1 MKKLVGGAALVGCGL
16 LLHLIEP
23 VSTLECRRDAPGP
36 AACSIARSFY
46 GAIPW
51 ERAGIAAAAVAADD
65 ERLGRADPEAVTCTA
80 LTLLDA
86 QGDSEPFA
94 CLRDAAAVARARAYF
109 APGSAD
115 RELRLRH
122 SEGLVLAV
130 SGAFTIAGA
139 LLLTTTLFRRSR
151 RASAARPPSP
161 AGSPSRS

>member
-1 MKKLVGGAALVGCGL
+1 MKRLVAGAALVGCGL

-23 VSTLECRRDAPGP
+23 VSALDCRRDAPGP
-36 AACSIARSFY
+36 AACTISRSFY

-51 ERAGIAAAAVAADD
+51 ERTGIAAAAVAADD
-65 ERLGRADPEAVTCTA
+65 ERLGRADPEAVTCTGV
-80 LTLLDA
+80 TLLDT
-86 QGDSEPFA
+86 QGDSAPFA

-109 APGSAD
+109 AVGSAD

-139 LLLTTTLFRRSR
+139 LLLATAPFRRSR
-151 RASAARPPSP
+151 PASAARPPSR
-161 AGSPSRS
+161 AGPPSRS